1 MNVRSEYD
9 FQFDEEFKKKML
21 ENAQIAPQVLI
32 TKSGYITTLTLNR
45 AAQFNPLS
53 FAMLK
58 AMQAALDEVAKSDAR
73 VVVIAAEGK
82 AFCAGHDL
90 KEMRAN
96 PSQSWQESLFSLCSE
111 VMMSLTKLPQPTIA
125 RVQGIATAAGCQLV
139 SMCDL
144 AVASEEARFAT
155 SGVNLGLFCSTPA
168 VGVSRNLSRKR
179 AMEILLTGDFLS
191 AAQALEFGLVN
202 RVVPAAKI
210 DAEINEIAQKIA
222 NKSPTAIR
230 MGKTLF
236 YKQIEATLP
245 EAYALAAE
253 TMVCNMQAED
263 AKAGVDAFIGK
274 RPMPKWQGS

>member
-1 MNVRSEYD
+1 
-9 FQFDEEFKKKML
+9 ML
-21 ENAQIAPQVLI
+21 ETTQSAPQVLI
-32 TKSGYITTLTLNR
+32 SEAGFVTTLTLNR
-45 AAQFNPLS
+45 PAQFNPLS
-53 FAMLK
+53 SAMLS
-58 AMQAALDEVAKSDAR
+58 ALQSALDDVAKTDAR

-96 PSQSWQESLFSLCSE
+96 PLQAWQKNLFDQCSE
-111 VMMSLTKLPQPTIA
+111 MMLTLTRIPQPTIA

-144 AVASEEARFAT
+144 AVASDEARFAT
-155 SGVNLGLFCSTPA
+155 SGVNLGLFCSTPS

-202 RVVPAAKI
+202 RVVPAAQI

-222 NKSPTAIR
+222 NKSPVAIR
-230 MGKTLF
+230 VGKALF
-236 YKQIEATLP
+236 YKQIEASLP

-253 TMVCNMQAED
+253 AMACNMQTED
-263 AKAGVDAFIGK
+263 AQAGIDAFLEK
-274 RPMPKWQGS
+274 KPMPEWRGS